1 MPQHVS
7 TPDDDEPFY
16 PRPTEP
22 DIVQQSK
29 ELLCY
34 LWDNYLQINESAS
47 ITLMGV
53 GDAYLGIKQLLTSRG
68 TFPLPSPLPDSYLHL
83 LSRRQI
89 PHPRHPL
96 LRNRLPTART
106 LRNRPLPLR
115 LVQTKQPHLRLLRPF
130 LLERRRKREESKEE
144 SLWEREKE

>member
-7 TPDDDEPFY
+7 SPEDDEPFY
-16 PRPTEP
+16 PRPLEP

-68 TFPLPSPLPDSYLHL
+68 TPSTHF
-83 LSRRQI
+83 
-89 PHPRHPL
+89 
-96 LRNRLPTART
+96 A
-106 LRNRPLPLR
+106 
-115 LVQTKQPHLRLLRPF
+115 PF
-130 LLERRRKREESKEE
+130 LSK
-144 SLWEREKE
+144 SIS